1 MTIGTIILTPD
12 NTHGKIERTST
23 RTGCLLV
30 RITDEHSHQGWFVA
44 SECRVG

>member
-1 MTIGTIILTPD
+1 MTIGAIILTPD
-12 NTHGKIERTST
+12 NTRGPIERTST

-30 RITDEHSHQGWFVA
+30 RITADGHQGWFVA

>member
-12 NTHGKIERTST
+12 NTRGKIERTST

-30 RITDEHSHQGWFVA
+30 RADDRWFIA
-44 SECRVG
+44 AECERV